1 VDERR
6 QEAYWVLLA
15 QVGDREALELLLRGV
30 RPALHRYLTRLA
42 GPALAE
48 DLTQEVLLT
57 ICRKLGALREPELF
71 RAWMYRIASRA
82 AMRQLS
88 KEKRWPKE
96 DAVVLE
102 EMAAEETRIDAEILE
117 SLATMDGISAASRAV
132 MILHFQEE
140 LPLAEVAAILGIPVG
155 TAKSR
160 LAYGLAALRK
170 KLAK

>member
-1 VDERR
+1 M
-6 QEAYWVLLA
+6 LLA

-42 GPALAE
+42 GPGIAE

-57 ICRKLGALREPELF
+57 IYRKIGALREPELF
-71 RAWMYRIASRA
+71 RAWMYRIASRVA
-82 AMRQLS
+82 IRQLE

-96 DAVVLE
+96 DAAVLDD
-102 EMAAEETRIDAEILE
+102 MPAEEAASRAEALE
-117 SLATMDGISAASRAV
+117 SLAMMDGVSAASRAV
-132 MILHFQEE
+132 IVLHFQEE
-140 LPLAEVAAILGIPVG
+140 LPLAEVAAILGIPLG

-170 KLAK
+170 RFGK